1 MAIADGPPGMPTFG
15 AFNHAWPTVEWR
27 IAQVGG
33 RPVPVAAIQCFHL
46 ANGDGGRCMQILV
59 VFKVGQPD
67 DRAACMMGY
76 VSAHNGA
83 AANRRARR
91 IADGAATHDCAHDR
105 TGWSRL
111 PPKFR
116 RADSFGQGL
125 HKTGDRACLM
135 RVK

>member
-67 DRAACMMGY
+67 DRAACMMGC
-76 VSAHNGA
+76 VSAHDGA

-91 IADGAATHDCAHDR
+91 IADGAATHNCAHDCPVVEP
-105 TGWSRL
+105 SAAQV
-111 PPKFR
+111 PPR
-116 RADSFGQGL
+116 
-125 HKTGDRACLM
+125 
-135 RVK
+135 